1 MESMLTDLTIKKF
14 LEQVASDQPVPGG
27 GSVSALC
34 AALSAGLSEMVARLT
49 VGKTNDTALDEK
61 LSTLIEAASRL
72 RTKLIEDV
80 DKDTLSFAQVMKAY
94 RMPKGSAQEKSVR
107 QKEVQDALTQATRV
121 PLSVAETGV
130 GLLTLAGTAVREGNS
145 SAVTDA
151 VVAALMARS
160 AVIGALY
167 NVRTNLISI
176 KDMTFRD
183 EIAKQ
188 VELLEKEA
196 IEKERDIL
204 SVALS
209 IIEKQARVV

>member
-1 MESMLTDLTIKKF
+1 MLTDLTVKKF

-34 AALSAGLSEMVARLT
+34 AALSAGLLEMVARLT

-80 DKDTLSFAQVMKAY
+80 DKDTLSFAQVMKAC

-167 NVRTNLISI
+167 NVRINLMSI

-196 IEKERDIL
+196 IEKERDIS

-209 IIEKQARVV
+209 IIEKQDRVV

>member
-1 MESMLTDLTIKKF
+1 MLTDLTVKKF

-34 AALSAGLSEMVARLT
+34 AALSAGLLEMVARLT

-167 NVRTNLISI
+167 NVRINLMSI

-209 IIEKQARVV
+209 IIEKQDRVV

>member
-1 MESMLTDLTIKKF
+1 MLTDLTVKKF

-34 AALSAGLSEMVARLT
+34 AALSAGLLEMVARLT

-80 DKDTLSFAQVMKAY
+80 DKDTLSFAQVMKAC

-145 SAVTDA
+145 SAVTDT

-167 NVRTNLISI
+167 NVRINLMSI

-196 IEKERDIL
+196 IEKERDIS

-209 IIEKQARVV
+209 IIEKQARVL

>member
-1 MESMLTDLTIKKF
+1 MLTDLTIKKF

-34 AALSAGLSEMVARLT
+34 AALSAGLSEMVARLA

>member
-1 MESMLTDLTIKKF
+1 MLTDLTVKKF

-34 AALSAGLSEMVARLT
+34 AALSAGLLEMVARLT

-80 DKDTLSFAQVMKAY
+80 DKDTLSFAQVMKAC
-94 RMPKGSAQEKSVR
+94 RMPKGSAQEKRVR

-145 SAVTDA
+145 SAVTDT

-167 NVRTNLISI
+167 NVRINLMSI

-196 IEKERDIL
+196 IEKERDIS

-209 IIEKQARVV
+209 IIEKQARVL